1 MPRGA
6 FDRSVRKAATRSRL
20 LEAAARVYAAHGFAG
35 ATLDD
40 VAEEAGLT
48 KGALYGHFGSKD
60 NLLVALM
67 DEYLAAEIAEQV
79 ALFDRDE
86 TTWKRPLAGSDQ
98 WMNELDEAP
107 DAFRLLI
114 EFWLASARDEQ
125 LRVRFAAGLE
135 ALRQMFAGF
144 AAESAADAG
153 MDSSPEA
160 SRHLANVMLGLSMG
174 LGLMRVTDREHV
186 SPALLGTSLSVLIRG
201 VERDPELRA
210 AMADPDLRASG
221 DGPSGTATRTTR

>member
-1 MPRGA
+1 MPRGE
-6 FDRSVRKAATRSRL
+6 FDRSTRKAATRARL
-20 LEAAARVYAAHGFAG
+20 LQAAARVYAAHGFAG

-48 KGALYGHFGSKD
+48 KGAVYGHFGSKD

-135 ALRQMFAGF
+135 ALRQMFAGSP
-144 AAESAADAG
+144 AESAVAAG
-153 MDSSPEA
+153 TDSSPEA
-160 SRHLANVMLGLSMG
+160 ARHFANVMLGLSMG
-174 LGLMRVTDREHV
+174 LG
-186 SPALLGTSLSVLIRG
+186 
-201 VERDPELRA
+201 
-210 AMADPDLRASG
+210 
-221 DGPSGTATRTTR
+221 